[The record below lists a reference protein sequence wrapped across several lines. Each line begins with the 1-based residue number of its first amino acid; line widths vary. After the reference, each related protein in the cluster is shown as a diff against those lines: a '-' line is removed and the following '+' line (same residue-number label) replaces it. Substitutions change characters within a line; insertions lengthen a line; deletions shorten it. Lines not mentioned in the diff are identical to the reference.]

1 MSAQSTNRFRVIKII
16 AWIYVALGAAL
27 VSCALSHIEIHGQ
40 RLGAVGAVPPAL
52 MVLGAVGTLLRR
64 QWGRF
69 ISYFFSALLLL
80 GVPVGTFL
88 GVYMIARLTRD
99 KDLFVKA

>member
-16 AWIYVALGAAL
+16 AWIYVALGTAL
-27 VSCALSHIEIHGQ
+27 IGCVLFHVEIHGQ
-40 RLGAVGAVPPAL
+40 QLGNAGAVLPAL

-64 QWGRF
+64 QLGRY

-80 GVPVGTFL
+80 GVPIGTFL